1 MRETFP
7 ITSPAARVGG
17 LDWTGIS
24 LQLDAQG
31 YAMLPGLLEADLVR
45 GLVHCARQ
53 MHAGNR
59 VAFPTSAKGR
69 GECLYFDA
77 GLPDVLQILLAAL
90 YRRLAGVANR
100 WRETLGLDGRYPAR
114 PDDFVRLTCDAGPAH
129 ARSCMNHLGAGD
141 AMPLQRHGED
151 QWTFPMQVIALLS
164 EPGTDFTGGECVM
177 TEQRPR
183 MQSRAIVVP
192 LGFGDAAVIATAAR
206 PFKGTNGP
214 YRVSTR
220 HGISLVR
227 RGQRLGMALSFHDAR
242 EKLSDDIRL

>member
-1 MRETFP
+1 
-7 ITSPAARVGG
+7 
-17 LDWTGIS
+17 
-24 LQLDAQG
+24 
-31 YAMLPGLLEADLVR
+31 
-45 GLVHCARQ
+45 
-53 MHAGNR
+53 
-59 VAFPTSAKGR
+59 
-69 GECLYFDA
+69 
-77 GLPDVLQILLAAL
+77 
-90 YRRLAGVANR
+90 
-100 WRETLGLDGRYPAR
+100 
-114 PDDFVRLTCDAGPAH
+114 
-129 ARSCMNHLGAGD
+129 
-141 AMPLQRHGED
+141 
-151 QWTFPMQVIALLS
+151 
-164 EPGTDFTGGECVM
+164 M